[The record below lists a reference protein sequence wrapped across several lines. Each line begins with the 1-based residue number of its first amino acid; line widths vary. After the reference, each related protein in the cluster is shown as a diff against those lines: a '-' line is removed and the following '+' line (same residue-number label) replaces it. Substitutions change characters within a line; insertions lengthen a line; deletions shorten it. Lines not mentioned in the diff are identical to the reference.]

1 MVKLSIAILALVVY
15 TIILLDRVDK
25 VDIALALV
33 ILKMLAYVLLDQT
46 LIAYVLLIYAFLI

>member
-25 VDIALALV
+25 VDIALALA